1 MNRLDIKL
9 LEASPGDR
17 GWEIFQLDYLVAD
30 LPVLSTIFTEE
41 VMVVFQ
47 KINNFLWKLKRVEH
61 GLSTSWGLG
70 IAHANQFSKLPGM
83 KNRFHRFYLAHQE
96 MAHFVNNIH
105 NYIMV
110 EVLES
115 SWKIYYDELKQVKN
129 LDDVIQVQEKYSN
142 SILQKALL
150 SEEQK
155 ELNRLLKKLLNN
167 VYTFALIKE
176 RYFFKSAQ
184 DEFERIQRLEMH
196 EKQQEQGIEVEEL
209 DQNDMVSQINH
220 QSIDQLDRMHQD
232 FITNFKQFKEKLE
245 EKEENN
251 FKYLRCRLDFNMYYQ
266 MRQLQ
271 DLGEGEGSDEQ
282 DDDYGD
288 DDDIGYGDEADSDP

>member
-1 MNRLDIKL
+1 MNSESTSKIYRHTLMGFLETAIRSSNAQYHDQEFLNRLDIKL

-17 GWEIFQLDYLVAD
+17 GWEIFQLDYRLND
-30 LPVLSTIFTEE
+30 LSALSTIFSDD
-41 VMVVFQ
+41 VMIVFQ

-61 GLSTSWGLG
+61 GLSQSWGLG
-70 IAHANQFSKLPGM
+70 IAHFNEFSKIEGM

-115 SWKIYYDELKQVKN
+115 SWKIYYDELKLVKN
-129 LDDVIQVQEKYSN
+129 LDDLIAVQIRYSR
-142 SILQKALL
+142 SILHKALL

-176 RYFFKSAQ
+176 RYFFKSAL
-184 DEFERIQRLEMH
+184 DECERLKR
-196 EKQQEQGIEVEEL
+196 
-209 DQNDMVSQINH
+209 
-220 QSIDQLDRMHQD
+220 
-232 FITNFKQFKEKLE
+232 KE
-245 EKEENN
+245 
-251 FKYLRCRLDFNMYYQ
+251 
-266 MRQLQ
+266 
-271 DLGEGEGSDEQ
+271 
-282 DDDYGD
+282 
-288 DDDIGYGDEADSDP
+288 

>member
-1 MNRLDIKL
+1 MGHCNSIRKYLLMGQGDFMQYLMDLLADELGEPASKIYRHTLMGFLETAIRSSNAQYHDQEFLNRLDIKL

-17 GWEIFQLDYLVAD
+17 GWEIFQLDYRLND
-30 LPVLSTIFTEE
+30 LSALSTIFSDD
-41 VMVVFQ
+41 VMIVFQ

-61 GLSTSWGLG
+61 GLSQSWGLG
-70 IAHANQFSKLPGM
+70 IAHFNEFSKIEGM

-115 SWKIYYDELKQVKN
+115 SWKIYYDELKLVKN
-129 LDDVIQVQEKYSN
+129 LDDLIAVQIRYSR
-142 SILQKALL
+142 SILHKALL

-176 RYFFKSAQ
+176 RYFFKSAL
-184 DEFERIQRLEMH
+184 DECERLKR
-196 EKQQEQGIEVEEL
+196 
-209 DQNDMVSQINH
+209 
-220 QSIDQLDRMHQD
+220 
-232 FITNFKQFKEKLE
+232 KE
-245 EKEENN
+245 
-251 FKYLRCRLDFNMYYQ
+251 
-266 MRQLQ
+266 
-271 DLGEGEGSDEQ
+271 
-282 DDDYGD
+282 
-288 DDDIGYGDEADSDP
+288 